1 MMILVVAVIAYAP
14 WQALAILALAA
25 ALFATHEFR
34 RMLAGKPAVSLP
46 AVALLGCVALI
57 HAGGPLAGAAGQSAM
72 LGLSL
77 LIWIAA
83 CLYGGGDDHSQTVQ
97 RMGLGIFG
105 LIWIGWF
112 FAHWP
117 LIVRL
122 EDGSKWGLYLLF
134 VLTGS
139 DTMAFAVGSLIGR
152 HGLLT
157 RISPNKTVE
166 GLLGAMLG
174 GVLGGALAAHWLPWF
189 QLQVQVPWLIG
200 LSALLA
206 LVGQLG
212 DFVAS
217 LVKRMAAVK
226 DSGSFLPGHGGF
238 IDRLDSLLLAP
249 ALLYYILVLGIL

>member
-1 MMILVVAVIAYAP
+1 MMLIIAVIGYAP
-14 WQALAILALAA
+14 WQVLAILALAA

-34 RMLAGKPAVSLP
+34 KMLAGNPAVPLP
-46 AVALLGCVALI
+46 RIALLGCVALI

-72 LGLSL
+72 LGLSM
-77 LIWIAA
+77 LIWMAA
-83 CLYGGGDDHSQTVQ
+83 CLLGGGGDHSQTVQ
-97 RMGLGIFG
+97 RMGLGSFA

-117 LIVRL
+117 LIIRL
-122 EDGSKWGLYLLF
+122 DDGSKWGIYLLF

-139 DTMAFAVGSLIGR
+139 DIMAYAAGSLIGR

-166 GLLGAMLG
+166 GLLGALMG
-174 GVLGGALAAHWLPWF
+174 GVLGGALAAYWLPWF
-189 QLQVQVPWLIG
+189 QLQVHVPWLII
-200 LSALLA
+200 LSVLLA
-206 LVGQLG
+206 TVGQLG

-217 LVKRMAAVK
+217 LVERMAGVK
-226 DSGSFLPGHGGF
+226 DSGAFLPGHGGF

-249 ALLYYILVLGIL
+249 ALLYYILVLDIL